1 MKRRATKSQLE
12 FLKQELSHFER
23 SGVISAE
30 QNRMMLSSYEVR
42 TKFSFIHVL
51 LVIGSLLIG
60 AGVLSFIAGNWSL
73 FPKTLKFMIILMG
86 LSLFYLAGWKTE
98 RIYPKTSKS
107 LYYVGMFIYG
117 AGIFL
122 VGQMFNLDGDYR
134 GAFLLW
140 ALGVIP
146 LAIYLRDKWVAIF
159 TIFLMYVHGNTF
171 NPWDAYSFA
180 LLFFIP
186 FMYWLNERRFE
197 QSRIL
202 LFFNNALAVQFFISN
217 LIKFEVKHTWIT
229 VLLFIAGLLMIFV
242 THPRYKGVFVWQG
255 SVLLGITGIIMTFN
269 EFWKEFDLSHPTSYN
284 LVFSLLFIGII
295 LFLIKRG
302 ILPAI
307 ILACALI
314 LRYYADLS
322 FDFLPKS
329 LFFII
334 GGLILIGFGYW
345 FEKKRREGGRQSV

>member
-1 MKRRATKSQLE
+1 MKRRVTKSQME
-12 FLKQELSHFER
+12 FLKQEFSHFER
-23 SGVISAE
+23 SGVISSE
-30 QNRMMLSSYEVR
+30 QSQMMLSSYEVKS
-42 TKFSFIHVL
+42 KFNFIHVL
-51 LVIGSLLIG
+51 LVFGSLLVG

-73 FPKTLKFMIILMG
+73 FPKALKFMIILIG

-98 RIYPKTSKS
+98 KMYPKTSKS
-107 LYYVGMFIYG
+107 LYYVGMLIYG

-134 GAFLLW
+134 QAFLLW
-140 ALGVIP
+140 VLGVIP
-146 LAIYLRDKWVAIF
+146 LAIYLRDKWVALF
-159 TIFLMYVHGNTF
+159 AIFLMFVYGSVF
-171 NPWDAYSFA
+171 DYWDSYPFV

-186 FMYWLNERRFE
+186 FMYWLNETKF
-197 QSRIL
+197 SHSKTL
-202 LFFNNALAVQFFISN
+202 LFFNNILAVQFILSN
-217 LIKFEVKHTWIT
+217 LMKLEVKDTWIT
-229 VLLFIAGLLMIFV
+229 VFLFITGLLMLFFA
-242 THPRYKGVFVWQG
+242 HPRYKGVFEWQG
-255 SVLLGITGIIMTFN
+255 SVLFGITGIIMTFN
-269 EFWKEFDLSHPTSYN
+269 GFWKEFGLSHPTVYN
-284 LVFSLLFIGII
+284 LVFSLFYIGII

-302 ILPAI
+302 VLPAI

-345 FEKKRREGGRQSV
+345 FERKRREGVRQSV